1 MFLRLLK
8 VNSNAWRDGGCRIS
22 DHVTKRF
29 GNFGVQSLEVRF
41 FSTKATRLPTN
52 AAQKN
57 KELQMKQ
64 KTKFRDEKKELLEVE
79 DQENDKY
86 QLLKV
91 EEEMRSS
98 PINQLMQSNQNFF
111 FRLFCLC
118 GSEKPTVRLKAAKL
132 LGTIPASKW
141 LEVVSQI
148 QSKAISQENKSKH
161 DLNSNITIGQITRGL
176 ESVHTFFMTRKH
188 LISMSIMLHS
198 AFLPDL
204 VDICGEFSPEV
215 AQVLK
220 RISIAYA
227 LIDTGISDSMKYL
240 EGALA
245 IQNKLKDDEEIC
257 KLVLLKAQILN
268 DLKQKEDA
276 IKAFEET
283 ILFQLPPKSFR
294 SLF

>member
-1 MFLRLLK
+1 MDLK
-8 VNSNAWRDGGCRIS
+8 
-22 DHVTKRF
+22 
-29 GNFGVQSLEVRF
+29 
-41 FSTKATRLPTN
+41 
-52 AAQKN
+52 
-57 KELQMKQ
+57 
-64 KTKFRDEKKELLEVE
+64 
-79 DQENDKY
+79 
-86 QLLKV
+86 
-91 EEEMRSS
+91 
-98 PINQLMQSNQNFF
+98 
-111 FRLFCLC
+111 
-118 GSEKPTVRLKAAKL
+118 KPTVRLKAAKL

-245 IQNKLKDDEEIC
+245 IQTKIKNDEEIC

-268 DLKQKEDA
+268 DLQQKEDA
-276 IKAFEET
+276 IKTFEEAIQYIRKSSEISERNSPKNET
-283 ILFQLPPKSFR
+283 EEANSGVTPNTKLEIYLGFGELLMSDVTPKNRISIKTRIENFLAAIEAELFNLKTGAFQFSARFKTLKS
-294 SLF
+294 SLRKL